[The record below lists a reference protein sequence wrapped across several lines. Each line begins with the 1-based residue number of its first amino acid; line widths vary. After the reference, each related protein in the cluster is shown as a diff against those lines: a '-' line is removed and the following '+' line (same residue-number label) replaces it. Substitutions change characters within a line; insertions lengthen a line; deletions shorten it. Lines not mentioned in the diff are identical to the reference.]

1 MSVDK
6 PPACVGHSKLIN
18 FYLIEDT
25 AG

>member
-6 PPACVGHSKLIN
+6 PPACVGHSKLVN